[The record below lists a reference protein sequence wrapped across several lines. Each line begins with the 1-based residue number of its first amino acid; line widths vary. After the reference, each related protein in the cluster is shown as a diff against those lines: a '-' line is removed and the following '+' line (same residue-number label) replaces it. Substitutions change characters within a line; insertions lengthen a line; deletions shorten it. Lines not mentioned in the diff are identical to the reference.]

1 MSEGEECASC
11 MTSKC
16 TEVRLQCRISRES
29 RELSHAKKAAQDSN
43 KNQLLAGHCPQL
55 LFLNAMTF
63 FAGGEK
69 PLP

>member
-16 TEVRLQCRISRES
+16 TEVRLQCRISGES